1 MYSEDIKM
9 PQTGVN
15 FVNKKGTKVLAYFDT
30 VIFYNGKGNGKIES
44 QDKIDPSSEKAP
56 LD

>member
-30 VIFYNGKGNGKIES
+30 VIFYNGKGNGKI
-44 QDKIDPSSEKAP
+44 
-56 LD
+56 